1 MAWDE
6 SSKSWENSGAEE
18 MKTERISNPSGGEE
32 STFVTCNVTKHAYIV
47 LFEGP
52 PPGGIFDF
60 IKESELY
67 LALFSI
73 LWLLTNTGGRLIGSR

>member
-52 PPGGIFDF
+52 PPGEIFY
-60 IKESELY
+60 ILNVLLKLSLMLCLTY
-67 LALFSI
+67 LNVF
-73 LWLLTNTGGRLIGSR
+73 